1 MRTTVAAMELV
12 LLLSGRALLAFLATL
27 GSAAT
32 KPMRAP
38 NHSGHGHH
46 SFLAALGQVA
56 VRADL
61 LLLQRLR
68 AWPTS

>member
-12 LLLSGRALLAFLATL
+12 LLLSGRALLATL